1 MSNSI
6 FQFFWDSDSVALR
19 SYKWIKWRIDNEEGE
34 GAIGQK
40 NLPENTA
47 SKIEEVRAFLRKFS

>member
-6 FQFFWDSDSVALR
+6 LQFFWDSDSVTLR
-19 SYKWIKWRIDNEEGE
+19 SYKWIKWRINNEEGE

-40 NLPENTA
+40 NLPAHT
-47 SKIEEVRAFLRKFS
+47 SQKIE